1 MEEDIRLSPEEIRRL
16 VKQDLTDEQVEQ
28 LRDFL
33 ALYAVITYEG
43 LQEKLRKE
51 KELKEAAQKSI

>member
-51 KELKEAAQKSI
+51 RELKEAAQKSI

>member
-51 KELKEAAQKSI
+51 RELKEAAKKSI

>member
-51 KELKEAAQKSI
+51 KELKEAAQKTI

>member
-28 LRDFL
+28 LREFL

>member
-1 MEEDIRLSPEEIRRL
+1 M
-16 VKQDLTDEQVEQ
+16 KQDLTDEQVEQ

-33 ALYAVITYEG
+33 ALSAVITYEG

-51 KELKEAAQKSI
+51 RELKEASK